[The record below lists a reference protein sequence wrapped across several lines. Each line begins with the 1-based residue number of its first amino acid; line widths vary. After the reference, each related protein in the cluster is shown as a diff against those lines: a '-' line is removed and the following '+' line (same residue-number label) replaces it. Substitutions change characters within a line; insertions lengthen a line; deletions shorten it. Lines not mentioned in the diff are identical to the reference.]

1 MWAELCSES
10 ADLNFILCSAIKY
23 PVALHVSLNFLWPLG
38 SCSER
43 ERLRLGYFLR
53 PLPAISFGP

>member
-10 ADLNFILCSAIKY
+10 TDLNFILCSAIKY

-43 ERLRLGYFLR
+43 DLG
-53 PLPAISFGP
+53 